1 MKTVAIIGAGPSG
14 IMAALTLKEQFNN
27 DIDILLFEKN
37 NRIGKKIIV
46 SGNGKCNIT
55 NDDLD
60 DLYIY
65 NNDFAKKIVQ
75 KYTPNMLKEQL
86 LKWGIFTKTD
96 NSSRVYPLTESA
108 NTVMEMLLL
117 QLNQLQINIKTSTI
131 VTKINQEND
140 KYIINTLS
148 DGMSKSYSVD
158 YVIVSTG
165 GKSSKIHGSN
175 GEGYKLLEDL
185 NVTITKVKPGLVG
198 LKLKENEISGLSG
211 IRQKACVKLYEND
224 CCIYSEL
231 GEIQFKNDGI
241 SGIVVMNASSI
252 IARSNYKLSI
262 VIDFL
267 PNFENAKL
275 IEKLNMVLNS
285 NSKLNFEDLTHGLLP
300 KALSIKICNILKMK
314 NDLTVTSF
322 VKLAKN
328 YTVDIIDT
336 YGFDASQVSVGG
348 VNIEEVLENLEL
360 VKYKNIYVVGELLDV
375 DGLCGGYNMHFA
387 FASGAVVSDDIYQK
401 EVKKYEK

>member
-314 NDLTVTSF
+314 KDLTVTSF

-360 VKYKNIYVVGELLDV
+360 VKYKNIYVIGELLDV